1 MAKKTQLKNNICL
14 GNISIKGEGGI
25 AYVKDQL
32 YTDEEVRRAPK
43 GKKYK
48 FTKFDATIPGLD
60 KGTEP
65 ELRALIQRLQIK
77 IETLEAALT
86 EYEGAKP
93 IPAQPQGAAIT
104 SKTGGQQPAKKL

>member
-1 MAKKTQLKNNICL
+1 MAEKQQLKNNVCL
-14 GNISIKGEGGI
+14 GNISLKGETGL

-48 FTKFDATIPGLD
+48 FTKFDATLPGLD
-60 KGTEP
+60 EGTGP

-77 IETLEAALT
+77 IDTLEAALA
-86 EYEGAKP
+86 EYEDPKEATET
-93 IPAQPQGAAIT
+93 QGAAIT

>member
-1 MAKKTQLKNNICL
+1 MAEKSEVKNNICL
-14 GNISIKGEGGI
+14 GNISLKGESGV

-48 FTKFDATIPGLD
+48 FTKFDATLPGLD

-77 IETLEAALT
+77 IDTLEAALAQ
-86 EYEGAKP
+86 YEGAKESVKEP
-93 IPAQPQGAAIT
+93 TGAAIT